1 VNYQNIRNRNIFI
14 FDEKM
19 DNLKVEF
26 TFFPFENIQ
35 EYDFYNK
42 NLRINSVLDIAVNKI
57 HAISERLEV
66 KDLYDI
72 YFILQN
78 EKIILNDLFV

>member
-1 VNYQNIRNRNIFI
+1 
-14 FDEKM
+14 M

-26 TFFPFENIQ
+26 TFFPFENIK

-42 NLRINSVLDIAVNKI
+42 NLRINNVLDIAVNKI

-78 EKIILNDLFV
+78 EEITLNDLFI

>member
-1 VNYQNIRNRNIFI
+1 
-14 FDEKM
+14 M
-19 DNLKVEF
+19 DNLKIEL
-26 TFFPFENIQ
+26 TFFPFENIKKC
-35 EYDFYNK
+35 DFYNN
-42 NLRINSVLDIAVNKI
+42 NLKINNVLDIAINKI

-78 EKIILNDLFV
+78 EKITLKDLFI